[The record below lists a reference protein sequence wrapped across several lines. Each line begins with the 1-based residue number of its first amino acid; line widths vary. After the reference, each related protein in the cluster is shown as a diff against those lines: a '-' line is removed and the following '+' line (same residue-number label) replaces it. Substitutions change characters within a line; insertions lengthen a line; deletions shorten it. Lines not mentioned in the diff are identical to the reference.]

1 MTSALLAK
9 AVTPQ
14 EASHDYHFGGGNDM
28 ILKKLAGLGLTAI
41 LLATISTAAIA
52 QEDTSKKLYL
62 GVGNTSAEYWT
73 QMIWGATQVMKSVG
87 GDVKVI
93 SNDFDPQK
101 SLQNIGAI
109 VAPGCEGCIFTWF
122 PDSPAFTK
130 TFVERI
136 GDAGGFI
143 TTLWN
148 RAEEIHPW
156 DTAAEAWVANIS
168 FDGVDAGYQNG
179 MAMCKAIDGEGAI
192 VVLKGVP
199 DNAPAKQRSMGLAK
213 AIAECP
219 GMTVLDEQVANWQQA
234 AAQDIM
240 RTWLTKYGDKI
251 KGVFGQNDA
260 MALGAVAALREAGLV
275 GKIPVTGTDGSSDV
289 VKLIESGEI
298 LSTMSGLNEYQGAV
312 AAALAYGA
320 RVGDIKLADLSEA
333 QRDFFVQEILITKEN
348 ASDFLA
354 RKPDPAD
361 YTYEKIKADFWAKS
375 AGQIPAG
382 VN

>member
-14 EASHDYHFGGGNDM
+14 EASHDDHFGGGNDM

>member
-1 MTSALLAK
+1 MIFNKLSTLGLAATLAAAASTSA
-9 AVTPQ
+9 
-14 EASHDYHFGGGNDM
+14 M
-28 ILKKLAGLGLTAI
+28 
-41 LLATISTAAIA
+41 A
-52 QEDTSKKLYL
+52 QDDTSKKLYL

-73 QMIWGATQVMKSVG
+73 QMIWGATQVMESVG
-87 GDVKVI
+87 GTVEVI
-93 SNDFDPQK
+93 GNDFDPQK

-109 VAPGCEGCIFTWF
+109 TAAGCEGCIFTWF

-130 TFVERI
+130 TFVEKI

-179 MAMCKAIDGEGAI
+179 MALCKALGGTGEI
-192 VVLKGVP
+192 VVLQGVL
-199 DNAPAKQRSMGLAK
+199 DNAPAKQRTMGLEK

-219 GMTVLDEQVANWQQA
+219 GMTILDMQVGSWQQA
-234 AAQDIM
+234 PAQDIM

-251 KGVFGQNDA
+251 KGVVGQNDA
-260 MALGAVAALREAGLV
+260 MALGAVAALREAGLA
-275 GKIPVTGTDGSSDV
+275 GKVFVTGTDGSSDV
-289 VKLIESGEI
+289 VKLIETGDM
-298 LSTMSGLNEYQGAV
+298 LSTMSGLNEYQGAI
-312 AAALAYGA
+312 AAALAYGV
-320 RVGDIKLADLSEA
+320 RVGDIKLEDLTEA
-333 QRDFFVQEILITKEN
+333 QRDFFVQQILITKEN
-348 ASDFLA
+348 ATEFLA

-361 YTYEKIKADFWAKS
+361 YTYEAIKADFWAKS

>member
-1 MTSALLAK
+1 MLLNKLSA
-9 AVTPQ
+9 
-14 EASHDYHFGGGNDM
+14 
-28 ILKKLAGLGLTAI
+28 LGLTAA
-41 LLATISTAAIA
+41 LLVGASTAAMA
-52 QEDTSKKLYL
+52 EGDTSKKLYL
-62 GVGNTSAEYWT
+62 GVGNTSAEYGT
-73 QMIWGATQVMKSVG
+73 QMIWGATQVMQSVG
-87 GDVKVI
+87 GDVEVI
-93 SNDFDPQK
+93 GNDFDPQK

-130 TFVERI
+130 TFVEKI

-156 DTAAEAWVANIS
+156 DTAPDAWVANIS

-179 MAMCKAIDGEGAI
+179 MALCKAINGEGAI

-213 AIAECP
+213 AMAECP
-219 GMTVLDEQVANWQQA
+219 GMTILDEQVANWQQQP
-234 AAQDIM
+234 AQDIM
-240 RTWLTKYGDKI
+240 RTWLTKYGDQI

-260 MALGAVAALREAGLV
+260 MGLGAVAALREAGLA

-289 VKLIESGEI
+289 VKLIETGEM

-312 AAALAYGA
+312 AAALAYGV
-320 RVGDIKLADLSEA
+320 RTGDIKVADLNEA
-333 QRDFFVQEILITKEN
+333 QRDFFMQQLLITKDN
-348 ASDFLA
+348 AAEFLA
-354 RKPDPAD
+354 RKPDAAD
-361 YTYEKIKADFWAKS
+361 YTYEAIKADFWAKS

>member
-1 MTSALLAK
+1 MNMS
-9 AVTPQ
+9 
-14 EASHDYHFGGGNDM
+14 
-28 ILKKLAGLGLTAI
+28 KLPALGLTA
-41 LLATISTAAIA
+41 LLATSAVAWA
-52 QEDTSKKLYL
+52 EDDTSQKLYL
-62 GVGNTSAEYWT
+62 GVGNTSAEYWM
-73 QMIWGATQVMKSVG
+73 QMIWGATQVMESVG
-87 GDVKVI
+87 GSVEVI

-130 TFVERI
+130 TFVEKI

-156 DTAAEAWVANIS
+156 DTAPEAWVANIS

-179 MAMCKAIDGEGAI
+179 MELCKALNGKGEI
-192 VVLKGVP
+192 VVLQGTL
-199 DNAPAKQRSMGLAK
+199 DNAPAKQRTMGLEK
-213 AIAECP
+213 ALKECP
-219 GMTVLDEQVANWQQA
+219 GMTVLDQQVANWQQA
-234 AAQDIM
+234 AAQDIT
-240 RTWLTKYGDKI
+240 RTWLTKYGDRI
-251 KGVFGQNDA
+251 KGIVGQNDA
-260 MALGAVAALREAGLV
+260 MGLGAVAALREAGLA

-289 VKLIESGEI
+289 VKLILTGDM

-320 RVGDIKLADLSEA
+320 RVGDIKLADLAEG
-333 QRDFFVQEILITKEN
+333 QRDFFVKQVLITKEN
-348 ASDFLA
+348 AEEFLA

-361 YTYEKIKADFWAKS
+361 YTYEAIKADFWAQS

>member
-1 MTSALLAK
+1 
-9 AVTPQ
+9 
-14 EASHDYHFGGGNDM
+14 M
-28 ILKKLAGLGLTAI
+28 ILNKLATLGLSAVF
-41 LLATISTAAIA
+41 AVAASTAVMA
-52 QEDTSKKLYL
+52 EGDTSKKLYL
-62 GVGNTSAEYWT
+62 GVGNTSADYWI
-73 QMIWGATQVMKSVG
+73 QMIWGATQVMESVG
-87 GDVKVI
+87 GTVEVI
-93 SNDFDPQK
+93 GNDFDPQK

-109 VAPGCEGCIFTWF
+109 TAPGCEGCIFTWF

-130 TFVERI
+130 TFVEKI

-156 DTAAEAWVANIS
+156 DTAPEAWVANIS

-179 MAMCKAIDGEGAI
+179 MALCKALGGTGEI
-192 VVLKGVP
+192 VVLQGVL
-199 DNAPAKQRSMGLAK
+199 DNAPAKQRTMGLEK

-219 GMTVLDEQVANWQQA
+219 GMTILDKQVGSWQQA
-234 AAQDIM
+234 PAQDIM

-251 KGVFGQNDA
+251 KGVVGQNDA
-260 MALGAVAALREAGLV
+260 MALGALAALREAGLA
-275 GKIPVTGTDGSSDV
+275 GKVFVTGTDGSSDV

-298 LSTMSGLNEYQGAV
+298 LSTMSGLNEYQGAI

-320 RVGDIKLADLSEA
+320 RTGDVKLAELTEA
-333 QRDFFVQEILITKEN
+333 QRDFFVQQILITKEN
-348 ASDFLA
+348 ATEFLA

-361 YTYEKIKADFWAKS
+361 YSYEAIKADIWAKS